1 MIPGIV
7 QEVLRRDPDLGTLAD
22 LYHRIQAVIDDPA
35 SSLDTVARTIGA
47 DPALSAR
54 ILRIA
59 NSSLYQFPTRVES
72 IPQAIGIIGTQQ
84 VRDLVL
90 AATLIRHFSRIPV
103 SGVDMD
109 SFWRHSI
116 GCALMA
122 RSVAFFRREA
132 NLERAYVA
140 GLLHDIGRLILFMH
154 LEDWATR
161 VLAARDR
168 SGDLLYRVES
178 RELGFDHSQLGAALL
193 EHWRLPPALIE
204 PVRHHHSPDEARR
217 YPMETAT
224 VHLADSMA
232 HALRLG
238 TSGERYCPA
247 VEKTAWQRLAL
258 PESALEQIA
267 AQTDRHYQQ
276 TLEVFLT

>member
-1 MIPGIV
+1 M
-7 QEVLRRDPDLGTLAD
+7 QDLLRRDPALGTLAD
-22 LYHRIQAVIDDPA
+22 LYHRIQAVIDDPT
-35 SSLDTVARTIGA
+35 SSLDTMARIIGA

-54 ILRIA
+54 LLRIA
-59 NSSLYQFPTRVES
+59 NSGLYQFPSRVDS
-72 IPQAIGIIGTQQ
+72 IAHAIGIIGTQQ

-90 AATLIRHFSRIPV
+90 AATLIQHFQRIPV
-103 SGVDMD
+103 SGVDMA

-116 GCALMA
+116 GCALLA

-132 NLERAYVA
+132 NVERAYVA

-154 LEDWATR
+154 LEDLTTR
-161 VLAARDR
+161 VLEARDR

-178 RELGFDHSQLGAALL
+178 RELGFDHTQLGAALL
-193 EHWRLPPALIE
+193 ERWRLPPVLTE
-204 PVRHHHSPDEARR
+204 PVRHHHTPDEARR
-217 YPMETAT
+217 YPMETAM

-238 TSGERYCPA
+238 TSGERFVPP
-247 VEKTAWQRLAL
+247 VDETAWHRLAL

-267 AQTDRHYQQ
+267 VQTDRHYQQ
-276 TLEVFLT
+276 ALEVFLT